1 MPRPLWRNVKSRGNL
16 LSGCMLFRRLTS
28 FDLYGFKP
36 YPLRRSYPMTP
47 PPPRT
52 LRFDI
57 RSLGSTFGGNQE
69 DSSPVS
75 GWVFHTVGR
84 LAVSKTFQ
92 RRHIVSLLVFDARS
106 AMSLRGRFSLFR
118 LKMSRC
124 SSSIPDACFNRFMT
138 RQCTCGYTE
147 HRH

>member
-1 MPRPLWRNVKSRGNL
+1 
-16 LSGCMLFRRLTS
+16 
-28 FDLYGFKP
+28 
-36 YPLRRSYPMTP
+36 MTP
-47 PPPRT
+47 PLPGRYDSTSVALDRLSEGTKKTLPRYQ
-52 LRFDI
+52 D
-57 RSLGSTFGGNQE
+57 GSTI
-69 DSSPVS
+69 PL
-75 GWVFHTVGR
+75 GR